1 MGKQKR
7 GFHLIPHHKGA
18 RTIHWTDSREMHR
31 VIRKFP
37 GLFRAILLELL
48 DQPMTRHEMRDF
60 LSRFAKRR
68 MSRKI
73 TKVQLALERHLNDAL
88 DLKVLE
94 EKNGRYHLT
103 PGGLEIATHMNQM
116 IPVFTKWVFS
126 ARSAAL
132 LSIWVHILLSFLKLG
147 AGFLSGSAGLTADG
161 IDNLVDTLSSF
172 LVWLGIKYDKEKLVS
187 FFILSTMFL
196 SVGAVA
202 LTTIDKFVDPEPVRE
217 GIMAFSVSA
226 LCGLIM
232 LGLSSYQ
239 YVVGKKQSNLAVM
252 SQAVDSRNHFWASL
266 LVCGGILLS
275 YPADLWNAPWLSYAD
290 AAASG
295 IIGLLILRGAVELL
309 QELMKKGGDEVN
321 ISHFMK
327 GAEERSREKVVFR
340 WLTGYLKSTSQTIKE
355 LEERF
360 LADLCEQTPKLMI
373 ITGMGYQPGDVRE
386 LHRHLDRFVETHK
399 LLFDEGRYWLISD

>member
-1 MGKQKR
+1 M
-7 GFHLIPHHKGA
+7 
-18 RTIHWTDSREMHR
+18 
-31 VIRKFP
+31 RKFP
-37 GLFRAILLELL
+37 GLFRAILLELM

-60 LSRFAKRR
+60 LNRFAKRR

-73 TKVQLALERHLNDAL
+73 AKGQLALERHLKSAL

-94 EKNGRYHLT
+94 EKKGSYHLT
-103 PGGLEIATHMNQM
+103 PGGMEIVTHMNEM
-116 IPVFTKWVFS
+116 IPAFMKWIFS
-126 ARSAAL
+126 ARSASV

-147 AGFLSGSAGLTADG
+147 TGFLSRSAGLTADG

-172 LVWLGIKYDKEKLVS
+172 LVWLGIKYDREKLVS
-187 FFILSTMFL
+187 FFILSTMFI

-202 LTTIDKFVDPEPVRE
+202 LTTIDKIVDPEPVRE
-217 GIMAFSVSA
+217 GIMAFMVSV

-239 YVVGKKQSNLAVM
+239 YIVGKKQSNLAIM
-252 SQAVDSRNHFWASL
+252 CQAVDSRNHFWTSL

-275 YPADLWNAPWLSYAD
+275 YGADLWNAPWLSYAD

-295 IIGLLILRGAVELL
+295 IIGLLILRSAVELL
-309 QELMKKGGDEVN
+309 QELLKKGEDDMN

-327 GAEERSREKVVFR
+327 GAQERSREKAVYR
-340 WLTGYLKSTSQTIKE
+340 WLTGYLKSTSQTLKG

-373 ITGMGYQPGDVRE
+373 ITGMGYQPEDARE
-386 LHRHLDRFVETHK
+386 LHRYLERFVETRK
-399 LLFDEGRYWLISD
+399 LILDEDRYWLISD